1 MRLVACV
8 EQLASWYGY
17 DAIIIDNAYTY
28 DLANLLDAVS
38 EDTDEDTDDGYVVF
52 DDAIYRLDADG
63 YMESTPCY
71 RLTKEK

>member
-1 MRLVACV
+1 MRLVACI
-8 EQLASWYGY
+8 EQLASLYGY

-38 EDTDEDTDDGYVVF
+38 EDTDDGYVVF

-71 RLTKEK
+71 RLTGERI

>member
-8 EQLASWYGY
+8 EQLASLHGY

-38 EDTDEDTDDGYVVF
+38 EDTDDGYVVF

-71 RLTKEK
+71 RLTGERI